1 MQESAVLP
9 SPVERYRFGVFD
21 FDPNTLELRKNDR
34 AVRVRPQSLTL
45 LRLLVSKPG
54 EVVSRDEI
62 QQALWGQDTF
72 VDFEQGVNHAIRELR
87 SVLGDNADSPRF
99 IQTLARRGYRFV
111 APVERILPESASHP
125 VAAPAAPSVSHEPQA
140 ASGFRRHL
148 VAAGLVLAAVGAAAA
163 VFALRPD
170 RSPLPAPAIAVVPF
184 TSPAT
189 DPALGA
195 GLSNAIA
202 VRLGGQQRAV
212 VRSVATSADIGG
224 ANLVLSG
231 EVSRDAGV
239 VRVAAR
245 LDRVATGEAVWSE
258 RFQLRADELHSFE
271 NVIAERVS
279 EALNLQLAAAEQ
291 ERLRRRYTQ
300 NAAAYEDYLR
310 GRAALVRYTQEAT
323 LGAIDAFE
331 SALRRD
337 PEYVLARA
345 GLAMACADMCLRF
358 AKSSEVEH
366 WGQRAEA
373 EARAALDLDP
383 GLAEAHLARAA
394 VARKREFDWGLAI
407 ASSRRALV
415 LNPNLDQAHY
425 FIAAALSHSGY
436 MEEALIEVQNGQRL
450 HGPDA
455 LDAIRLQGVIAL
467 WSGDYAPARARLEEV
482 SRKSDEAI
490 GDTYLALAYYYSGSA
505 DQALAMFRSLAN
517 SSSASTAS
525 RAGAALAAV
534 LAAQKDAEG
543 ARREI
548 ARVLKREYRD
558 HHVSYQ
564 LGTAYAQLGDTE
576 EALRWLRTAA
586 DTGFPN
592 LTWFER
598 DPLLDP
604 IRSDSSSAAL
614 LEYVRVKRE
623 RAV

>member
-1 MQESAVLP
+1 M
-9 SPVERYRFGVFD
+9 RYRFGLFE
-21 FDPNTLELRKNDR
+21 FDPVALELRKNDR
-34 AVRVRPQSLTL
+34 TVRVRPQSLTL
-45 LRLLVSKPG
+45 LGLLLSKPG

-62 QQALWGQDTF
+62 QRALWGQDTF

-87 SVLGDNADSPRF
+87 SVLGDDAESSRF

-111 APVERILPESASHP
+111 APVERILPESARRP
-125 VAAPAAPSVSHEPQA
+125 VEPSAPPPLWHGRHQENA
-140 ASGFRRHL
+140 FRRRL
-148 VAAGLVLAAVGAAAA
+148 IAACLLLAAVGAAVAA
-163 VFALRPD
+163 TLALRPD
-170 RSPLPAPAIAVVPF
+170 RSPSPPPAIAVVPF
-184 TSPAT
+184 TSPAA

-202 VRLGGQQRAV
+202 ARLGGQQRAL
-212 VRSVATSADIGG
+212 VRSLTNADLSG
-224 ANLVLSG
+224 ADLVLSG
-231 EVSRDAGV
+231 EVSRDTGV

-245 LDRVATGEAVWSE
+245 LDRMATGEAVWSE
-258 RFQLRADELHSFE
+258 RFELRADELHSLE
-271 NVIAERVS
+271 NVIAERVA

-310 GRAALVRYTQEAT
+310 GRAALVHYTQEET
-323 LGAIDAFE
+323 LHAIDAFE

-337 PEYVLARA
+337 PAYVLARA
-345 GLAMACADMCLRF
+345 WLAMACADMCLRF
-358 AKSSEVEH
+358 ARSSEVEH
-366 WGQRAEA
+366 WGQRAEG

-383 GLAEAHLARAA
+383 SLAEAHLARAA

-415 LNPNLDQAHY
+415 LNPNLEQAHY
-425 FIAAALSHSGY
+425 FIAAAYSHSGY
-436 MEEALIEVQNGQRL
+436 MQEALITVQNGQRL
-450 HGPDA
+450 RGPDA

-482 SRKSDEAI
+482 SRHSDEAI
-490 GDTYLALAYYYSGSA
+490 GDNYLALAYFYSGSV
-505 DQALAMFRSLAN
+505 DQALGMLRSLAT

-525 RAGAALAAV
+525 RAGASLAAV
-534 LAAQKDAEG
+534 LASRKDPKG

-548 ARVLKREYRD
+548 AGVLKREYRD

-564 LGTAYAQLGDTE
+564 LGTAYAQLGEKE

-604 IRSDSSSAAL
+604 IRGDFGSAAL
-614 LEYVRVKRE
+614 LEYVRTKRE
-623 RAV
+623 RALKG